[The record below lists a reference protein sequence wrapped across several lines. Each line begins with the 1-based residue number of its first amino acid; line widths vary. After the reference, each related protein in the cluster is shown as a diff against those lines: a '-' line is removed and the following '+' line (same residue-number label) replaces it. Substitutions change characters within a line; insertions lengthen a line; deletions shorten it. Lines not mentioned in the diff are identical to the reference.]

1 MTGQRAILHI
11 DMDAFYASVEE
22 REQPGLVGRP
32 VIVGGSPRGRGVVSA
47 ANYAARRFGVHSAMP
62 MSRAV
67 RLCPEAVCLPVRM
80 QLYAKVSQQIREIFN
95 RFTPLVEPLSL
106 DEAFLDV
113 THSERLFGSAATI
126 ARAIKQA
133 IRQELSLV
141 ASVGV
146 APNKFV
152 AKIASDLDKPDGFV
166 EVSPEEVQAFLDPLP
181 VSRVWGVGQATGR
194 ELERLGITT
203 IRQLRQQAEPVLQD
217 RFGKF
222 GSHLWRLAHG
232 IDERP
237 VVSDAEAKSISNETT
252 FDTDIRQR
260 DTLLAWLM
268 ELTEQ
273 VCWRLRQHQLY
284 GRTVQIKIR
293 FADFSTITRSHTLEE
308 ATQQTSQVWQAVME
322 LFDKAM
328 ARESRPLRLVGVGV
342 SGLADKAQG
351 VQAQADMFEQ
361 PKDSRQHQLDE
372 VADAI
377 KSRFGSS
384 GIRRGT
390 SYKQH

>member
-1 MTGQRAILHI
+1 MTVQRAILHI

-22 REQPGLVGRP
+22 REQPGLAGRP
-32 VIVGGSPRGRGVVSA
+32 IIVGGSPRGRGVVSA
-47 ANYAARRFGVHSAMP
+47 ANYAARQYGVHSAMP
-62 MSRAV
+62 MARAV
-67 RLCPEAVCLPVRM
+67 RLCPAAVCLPVRM
-80 QLYAKVSQQIREIFN
+80 QLYATVSQQIREIFN
-95 RFTPLVEPLSL
+95 RYTPLVEPLSL

-113 THSERLFGSAATI
+113 TESERLFGPAADI

-133 IRQELSLV
+133 IFDELSLV
-141 ASVGV
+141 ASVGI

-166 EVSPEEVQAFLDPLP
+166 EVKVNEVQAFLDPLP
-181 VSRVWGVGQATGR
+181 VSRVWGVGKTTGK
-194 ELERLGITT
+194 ELERLGIST
-203 IRQLRQQAEPVLQD
+203 IRQLRSQSETVLQD

-222 GSHLWRLAHG
+222 GSHLWRLANG
-232 IDERP
+232 FDDRP
-237 VVSDAEAKSISNETT
+237 VVSDSEAKSISNETT
-252 FDTDIRQR
+252 FDNDIGQR

-273 VCWRLRQHQLY
+273 VCWRLRQHELY
-284 GRTVQIKIR
+284 GRTVQIKLR
-293 FADFSTITRSHTLEE
+293 FPDFSTITRSHTLAE
-308 ATQQTSQVWQAVME
+308 ATQQTSQVWQTVVD

-328 ARESRPLRLVGVGV
+328 EKETRPLRLVGVGV
-342 SGLADKAQG
+342 SGLGDKAHRPQ
-351 VQAQADMFEQ
+351 VQADMFEQ
-361 PKDSRQHQLDE
+361 PGDTRQTQLDD

-377 KSRFGSS
+377 KSRFGSN

>member
-62 MSRAV
+62 MARAI

-80 QLYAKVSQQIREIFN
+80 QLYAAVSQQIREIFF
-95 RFTPLVEPLSL
+95 RYTPLVEPLSL

-113 THSERLFGSAATI
+113 TESERLFGSAADI
-126 ARAIKQA
+126 ARTVKQA
-133 IRQELSLV
+133 IADELSLV
-141 ASVGV
+141 ASVGI
-146 APNKFV
+146 APNKFI

-166 EVSPEEVQAFLDPLP
+166 EVKPDEVQAFLDPLP
-181 VSRVWGVGQATGR
+181 VSRVWGVGKSSGQ
-194 ELERLGITT
+194 ELARLGITT
-203 IRQLRQQAEPVLQD
+203 IRQLRQQSESVLRD

-222 GSHLWRLAHG
+222 GSHLWRLANG
-232 IDERP
+232 IDDRP

-252 FDTDIRQR
+252 FDTDISQR
-260 DTLLAWLM
+260 DTLRAWLM

-273 VCWRLRQHQLY
+273 VCWRLRQHELY

-293 FADFSTITRSHTLEE
+293 FPDFTTITRSHTLAE
-308 ATQQTSQVWQAVME
+308 ATQQTSQVWRAVME
-322 LFDKAM
+322 LFDRAM
-328 ARESRPLRLVGVGV
+328 RKEIRSVRLVGVGV
-342 SGLADKAQG
+342 SGLSDQAERSQ
-351 VQAQADMFEQ
+351 VQTDMFAQ
-361 PKDSRQHQLDE
+361 PQDTRQTQLDE

-377 KSRFGSS
+377 KSRFGSN

-390 SYKQH
+390 SYKHH

>member
-32 VIVGGSPRGRGVVSA
+32 VIVGGSPSGRGVVSA
-47 ANYAARRFGVHSAMP
+47 ANYAARQFGIHSAMP
-62 MSRAV
+62 MARAV

-80 QLYAKVSQQIREIFN
+80 QLYAAVSHQIREIFH
-95 RFTPLVEPLSL
+95 RYTPLVEPLSL

-113 THSERLFGSAATI
+113 TLSERLFGSAETI
-126 ARAIKQA
+126 AHSIKEA
-133 IRQELSLV
+133 IRDELSLV
-141 ASVGV
+141 ASVGI
-146 APNKFV
+146 APNKFI

-166 EVSPEEVQAFLDPLP
+166 EVKADEIQAFLGPLP
-181 VSRVWGVGQATGR
+181 VSRVWGVGKATGK
-194 ELERLGITT
+194 ELARLGITT
-203 IRQLRQQAEPVLQD
+203 IRQLRQQSEQVLLD

-222 GSHLWRLAHG
+222 GSHLWHLANG

-252 FDTDIRQR
+252 FDTDIGQR
-260 DTLLAWLM
+260 DTLQAWLM

-273 VCWRLRQHQLY
+273 VCWRLRQHELY
-284 GRTVQIKIR
+284 GRTVQIKLR
-293 FADFSTITRSHTLEE
+293 FPDFSTITRSHTLAE
-308 ATQQTSQVWQAVME
+308 ATQQTSQVWQAALE
-322 LFDKAM
+322 LFNKAM
-328 ARESRPLRLVGVGV
+328 EKESRPLRLVGVGV
-342 SGLADKAQG
+342 SGLGDKAHRPQ
-351 VQAQADMFEQ
+351 VQADMFEQ
-361 PKDSRQHQLDE
+361 PNDTRQSQLDD

-377 KSRFGSS
+377 KSRFGSD

>member
-1 MTGQRAILHI
+1 MTGERAILHI

-47 ANYAARRFGVHSAMP
+47 ANYAARRFGIHSAMP
-62 MSRAV
+62 MARAV

-80 QLYAKVSQQIREIFN
+80 PRYAAVSHQIREIFH
-95 RFTPLVEPLSL
+95 RYTPLVEPLSL

-113 THSERLFGSAATI
+113 TQSKRLFGSAATI
-126 ARAIKQA
+126 AQAIKEA
-133 IRQELSLV
+133 IRDELSLV
-141 ASVGV
+141 ASVGI
-146 APNKFV
+146 APNKFI

-166 EVSPEEVQAFLDPLP
+166 EVKADEIQAFLDALP
-181 VSRVWGVGQATGR
+181 VSRVWGVGKATGK
-194 ELERLGITT
+194 ELARLGITT
-203 IRQLRQQAEPVLQD
+203 IRQLRQQSEQVLLD

-222 GSHLWRLAHG
+222 GSHLWQLANG
-232 IDERP
+232 MDERP

-252 FDTDIRQR
+252 FDTDIGQR
-260 DTLLAWLM
+260 GTLQAWLM

-273 VCWRLRQHQLY
+273 VCWRLRQHELY
-284 GRTVQIKIR
+284 GRTVHIKLR
-293 FADFSTITRSHTLEE
+293 FPDFSTITRSHTLTE
-308 ATQQTSQVWQAVME
+308 ATQQTSQVWQAVLDLFTKVME
-322 LFDKAM
+322 K
-328 ARESRPLRLVGVGV
+328 ESRPLRLVGVGV
-342 SGLADKAQG
+342 SGLGDKAHRPQ
-351 VQAQADMFEQ
+351 VQADMFEQ
-361 PKDSRQHQLDE
+361 PRDSRQSQLDD

-377 KSRFGSS
+377 KSRFGSD